1 MPRQVVTVGTGV
13 AVLGLTSFAY
23 LAVVG
28 RVLGPADVVPLTTL
42 WVLIN
47 AVGPALFFP
56 LEQEVG
62 RAVAARQAVGLGA
75 RAVLLRAS
83 GIGLALLLVLAAVCL
98 AAGAPLSGQL
108 FDGELLV
115 LASFFVGSVGLCAQH
130 LTRGALAGTGDFLR
144 YGVQLGADGILR
156 LAGAVV
162 LAVAAS
168 TQVGWY
174 AVLLGLSPLV
184 AVLLTTPRPGRLLAE
199 GPPASWQDVGSAL
212 GLLIAGSAFA
222 QFVVNAAPIAANLL
236 ATADERARVGVFISA
251 LVLVRVPL
259 FVFAAIQ
266 AALLPGLARLAAVD
280 DRRAYRRRLR
290 SILLLVSGLGLTGV
304 LVVAAIGPWLVEL
317 VYGEEFQSSR
327 AHLIPLALATA
338 AYMLALV
345 LSQALISVRSYR
357 SSLTGWAVASLA
369 LLAVLLVPAELELR
383 VGLAFFAGAA
393 AGAGWLAVAMAA
405 RLRQPLIGGVPFGH
419 DGPASS
425 RKGGAGWLGPT
436 P

>member
-13 AVLGLTSFAY
+13 AILGLTSFVY
-23 LAVVG
+23 LAIVG

-47 AVGPALFFP
+47 AIGPALFFP

-62 RAVAARQAVGLGA
+62 RAVAAREAVGLGA
-75 RAVLLRAS
+75 RPVFLRAA
-83 GIGLALLLVLAAVCL
+83 GIGLGLLLLLAAVCA
-98 AAGAPLSGQL
+98 AAGAPLSRWL
-108 FDGELLV
+108 FDGEVLV

-130 LTRGALAGTGDFLR
+130 LTRGAFAGTGNFLR
-144 YGVQLGADGILR
+144 YGVQLGADGVLR
-156 LAGAVV
+156 LAGA
-162 LAVAAS
+162 LALGLAAS

-184 AVLLTTPRPGRLLAE
+184 AVLLTAPRPGRLLRD

-251 LVLVRVPL
+251 LVLVRIPL
-259 FVFAAIQ
+259 FVFAAVQ

-280 DRRAYRRRLR
+280 DGVGYRRRLR
-290 SILLLVSGLGLTGV
+290 SILLLVGGLGLVGL
-304 LVVAAIGPWLVEL
+304 LVVAGIGPWLVQF
-317 VYGEEFQSSR
+317 VYGAEFRSNR
-327 AHLIPLALATA
+327 ADLIPLAGATA

-345 LSQALISVRSYR
+345 LSQALISLRSYR
-357 SSLTGWAVASLA
+357 ASLAGWAVASLA
-369 LLAVLLVPAELELR
+369 FVLALLVPAELELR
-383 VGLAFFAGAA
+383 VGTAFLTGAA
-393 AGAGWLAVAMAA
+393 AGVVFLAVAMAN
-405 RLRQPLIGGVPFGH
+405 RLRQPLNGRVGT
-419 DGPASS
+419 
-425 RKGGAGWLGPT
+425 R
-436 P
+436 